1 MANDPKNDL
10 MEFLDDKPGK
20 KESGAQESLETKP
33 SVWRIL
39 ITDDEQDVHTATTFA
54 LRNTRILGRQIEF
67 LHAKSARETINILK
81 TYSDIAVIMLD
92 VVMETPNAGLDLV
105 AVIRE
110 ELKVTD
116 SRIILRTGQPN
127 QAPEIEVIR
136 DYDIND
142 YKLKSELTQSKLY
155 AALTTAV
162 RSYKQIRM
170 IEAGKKGLDMI
181 VRSSADLMSKDGLN
195 SFAQGVIVHL
205 SGLLSVPSEGLICVR
220 RNDRRNDGYP
230 EIIAAAGH
238 YCQLIDQPL
247 SALSEPH
254 VRTLLE
260 NSLNSRSN
268 VYDQYGLALYL
279 GSDARGDMS
288 CYVSSAT
295 QLDEVDQSLLELFC
309 TNISICADNLTLLE
323 RLRNFAYID
332 DLVGLPNRN
341 ALIECIEKTLSE
353 GGPSNFMLAVA
364 DIDNFAEI
372 NASLGQK
379 YGDRLLQAVAKRLL
393 NRFPSPCV
401 VARIAG
407 DTFAIYGPSS
417 HLKVENVLV
426 PFSSPFDISGEE
438 QMISVTAGMVPMKEV
453 DGGAVEAVKAAS
465 IVLKLAKSSCRG
477 EVIRFDSAMI
487 ENAKGRLELLKNLR
501 TAFDM
506 ERLMLNY
513 QPKLELSTG
522 KVLGIEAL
530 LRWPVEGG
538 AYIPPGQFI
547 PLAEQSGLIV
557 RLGEWIMRTALMELE
572 SLSAQG
578 WADLHMSVNL
588 SVAQLQHPAMMQ
600 TLKRV
605 LLETDVDPSRV
616 DLEVTESVAMEDV
629 TNNSKLLA
637 EIKAMGFQVSLDDF
651 GTGFS
656 SLNYLQK
663 MPIDRLK
670 IDQSFVQALES
681 GNSREIV
688 ELIVHLGR
696 KLHKK
701 VIAEGVETQEQAD
714 FLKSL
719 GCDEVQGFFYAHPM
733 SAEKL
738 HSWLKDYD
746 ARLSSS

>member
-1 MANDPKNDL
+1 MANDNDNSSEM
-10 MEFLDDKPGK
+10 MEFLDDKPSS
-20 KESGAQESLETKP
+20 ESEAPKVKS

-54 LRNTRILGRQIEF
+54 LRNTRILGRKIEF
-67 LHAKSARETINILK
+67 LHAKSARETIEILK
-81 TYSDIAVIMLD
+81 KYKDIAVIMLD

-110 ELKVTD
+110 ELNVTD

-181 VRSSADLMSKDGLN
+181 VRSSADLLNKNGLHA
-195 SFAQGVIVHL
+195 FAQGVIIHL
-205 SGLLSVPSEGLICVR
+205 SGLLSVPPEGLICVR
-220 RNDRRNDGYP
+220 RNDKRREGQP
-230 EIIAAAGH
+230 EIIAAAGQ
-238 YCQLIDQPL
+238 YCNLIDRPL
-247 SALSEPH
+247 ADLEEVH
-254 VRTLLE
+254 ARTLLE
-260 NSLNSRSN
+260 SSLDTRSN

-279 GSDARGDMS
+279 GSNARGDMS

-295 QLDEVDQSLLELFC
+295 QLDEIDQSLLELFC

-323 RLRNFAYID
+323 QLSDSAYID
-332 DLVGLPNRN
+332 ELVGLPNRN
-341 ALIECIEKTLSE
+341 ALIKSIEQTLESQS
-353 GGPSNFMLAVA
+353 PSGYLLAIA

-379 YGDRLLQAVAKRLL
+379 YGDRLLQAVAKRM
-393 NRFPSPCV
+393 RKYFPEPCV

-407 DTFAIYGPSS
+407 DTFAVFAKDTY
-417 HLKVENVLV
+417 LKADNILE
-426 PFSSPFDISGEE
+426 PFSTPFDISGEE
-438 QMISVTAGMVPMKEV
+438 QMISVTAGMVPLEKV
-453 DGGAVEAVKAAS
+453 DGGASEAVKDAS
-465 IVLKLAKSSCRG
+465 IVLKQAKTRNRG
-477 EVIRFDSAMI
+477 DMCRFDSVMV
-487 ENAKGRLELLKNLR
+487 EQAKDRLELLKNLR

-506 ERLMLNY
+506 ERLILHY
-513 QPKLELSTG
+513 QPKLCLKTER
-522 KVLGIEAL
+522 VLGVEAL

-538 AYIPPGQFI
+538 EFVPPGHFI

-557 RLGEWIMRTALMELE
+557 RLGEWILRTALMELHV
-572 SLSAQG
+572 LDHHG
-578 WADLHMSVNL
+578 WHDIHMSVNL
-588 SVAQLQHPAMMQ
+588 SVAQLQHPAMIQ

-605 LLETDVDPSRV
+605 LAETEVKPEMV
-616 DLEVTESVAMEDV
+616 DLEVTESIAMDDACY
-629 TNNSKLLA
+629 NNKMLN
-637 EIKAMGFQVSLDDF
+637 EIKTLGFQLSLDDF

-656 SLNYLQK
+656 SLSQLQK
-663 MPIDRLK
+663 IPIDRLK
-670 IDQSFVQALES
+670 IDQSFVQAFEDQH
-681 GNSREIV
+681 SRDIV

-696 KLHKK
+696 KLNKK
-701 VIAEGVETQEQAD
+701 VIAEGAETKEQVD

-719 GCDEVQGFFYAHPM
+719 ECDEVQGFYFARPM
-733 SAEKL
+733 SADKL
-738 HSWLKDYD
+738 HLWLKE
-746 ARLSSS
+746 REH

>member
-1 MANDPKNDL
+1 MASDTNDSGEL
-10 MEFLDDKPGK
+10 MQFLDDKPSADS
-20 KESGAQESLETKP
+20 ESSVAPVSRP

-54 LRNTRILGRQIEF
+54 LRNTRILGRPIEF
-67 LHAKSARETINILK
+67 LHAKSARETVEILK
-81 TYSDIAVIMLD
+81 KYTDIAVIMLD

-181 VRSSADLMSKDGLN
+181 VRSSSDLLSKNGLN
-195 SFAQGVIVHL
+195 AFAQGVIIHL
-205 SGLLSVPSEGLICVR
+205 SGLLSVPPEGLICVR
-220 RNDRRNDGYP
+220 RTGKRREGQP

-238 YCQLIDQPL
+238 YCMLIDHPL
-247 SALSEPH
+247 SDLGEEHARH
-254 VRTLLE
+254 LLE
-260 NSLNSRSN
+260 SSLDSRSN
-268 VYDQYGLALYL
+268 VYDKYGLALYL

-323 RLRNFAYID
+323 QLSNYAYID
-332 DLVGLPNRN
+332 ELVGLPNRN
-341 ALIECIEKTLSE
+341 ALIEKIETTLRGE
-353 GGPSNFMLAVA
+353 AADDYLLAIA

-372 NASLGQK
+372 NASLGQQ
-379 YGDRLLQAVAKRLL
+379 YGDRLLQAVGRRLL
-393 NRFPSPCV
+393 KRFETPCI

-407 DTFAIYGPSS
+407 DTFAIFGPRTL
-417 HLKVENVLV
+417 LKSENVLV
-426 PFSSPFDISGEE
+426 PFSTPFDISGEE
-438 QMISVTAGMVPMKEV
+438 QMISVTAGLVPISEV
-453 DGGAVEAVKAAS
+453 EGGAGEAIKDAS
-465 IVLKLAKSSCRG
+465 IVLKLAKNKSRG
-477 EVIRFDSAMI
+477 EVIRFDRAMV
-487 ENAKGRLELLKNLR
+487 ETAKGRLELLKNLR

-506 ERLMLNY
+506 ERLLLNY
-513 QPKLELSTG
+513 QPKLCLQSG
-522 KVLGIEAL
+522 RVLGVEAL

-538 AYIPPGQFI
+538 DFVPPGQFI
-547 PLAEQSGLIV
+547 PIAEQSGLIV
-557 RLGEWIMRTALMELE
+557 RLGEWILRSALRDLE
-572 SLSAQG
+572 TLHQKLGRS
-578 WADLHMSVNL
+578 DFHMSVNL

-600 TLKRV
+600 TLKKV
-605 LLETDVDPSRV
+605 LAEFNLDPNLV
-616 DLEVTESVAMEDV
+616 DLEVTESVAMEDMSS
-629 TNNSKLLA
+629 NSRLLN
-637 EIKAMGFQVSLDDF
+637 EIKSLGLQVSLDDF

-656 SLNYLQK
+656 SLNYLQQ

-670 IDQSFVQALES
+670 IDQSFVQGMGE

-696 KLHKK
+696 KLNKK
-701 VIAEGVETQEQAD
+701 VIAEGVETEAQDAALRE
-714 FLKSL
+714 L
-719 GCDEVQGFFYAHPM
+719 GCDEVQGFFYARPM
-733 SAEKL
+733 PLEDL
-738 HSWLKDYD
+738 ETW
-746 ARLSSS
+746 LSSH